1 MAKLGLEARMTIHE
15 LARRGVSGRQ
25 IARTLEV
32 TEGTVRYHCRRR
44 AAGAEDGRGKQ
55 AFLATGW
62 HDQIAEWL
70 AAYEAADEPVNLVV
84 LHEWLVKEAG
94 YSGSLRSLQRYVGAR
109 FPQPR
114 VRARRRVETPP
125 GAQAQADWA
134 AFGGVQIADAPCDL
148 YAFRLKL
155 SHSRRAA
162 TVWSPRKD
170 QLAWH
175 RVHNEGFGRL
185 RGVPAVV
192 RVDNEKTAVSR
203 GAGAWGTIN
212 PAYRRYAETVRF
224 HIDAC
229 APRAPEAKGKVERE
243 IRTQRSWA
251 APGWR
256 HWDSLEQLQAWSDA
270 QDDALAQRRI
280 CPATG
285 TSVSDAWHA
294 EQAWLAPLPLLPEP
308 FDIAVIRP
316 VGLDCLVAFEGRSYS
331 VPFPLVTQR
340 VEVRGCADT
349 VQVLAGSDVVATH
362 PRHTQERLLIDPR
375 HFEGASTPEVVAP
388 LPLGRMGRRLAEIAA
403 LVPQQRPLDLYAAL
417 AEVAR

>member
-125 GAQAQADWA
+125 GAQADWA

-175 RVHNEGFGRL
+175 RVHNEGFRRL
-185 RGVPAVV
+185 RGVPAVE

-203 GAGAWGTIN
+203 GA
-212 PAYRRYAETVRF
+212 
-224 HIDAC
+224 
-229 APRAPEAKGKVERE
+229 
-243 IRTQRSWA
+243 
-251 APGWR
+251 
-256 HWDSLEQLQAWSDA
+256 
-270 QDDALAQRRI
+270 
-280 CPATG
+280 TG
-285 TSVSDAWHA
+285 TALSSSKRGAMRKTTRSPSGGSV
-294 EQAWLAPLPLLPEP
+294 
-308 FDIAVIRP
+308 RP
-316 VGLDCLVAFEGRSYS
+316 R
-331 VPFPLVTQR
+331 
-340 VEVRGCADT
+340 
-349 VQVLAGSDVVATH
+349 
-362 PRHTQERLLIDPR
+362 
-375 HFEGASTPEVVAP
+375 
-388 LPLGRMGRRLAEIAA
+388 GRRSRMRGTPSRRGLRRCRCCPSRSIS
-403 LVPQQRPLDLYAAL
+403 P
-417 AEVAR
+417 

>member
-1 MAKLGLEARMTIHE
+1 MAMLGLEARMTIHE
-15 LARRGVSGRQ
+15 LARRGVSGRE

-32 TEGTVRYHCRRR
+32 TEVTVRYHCRRR

-175 RVHNEGFGRL
+175 RVHNEGFRRL

-251 APGWR
+251 VPGWR

-270 QDDALAQRRI
+270 QDDTLAQRRI

-285 TSVSDAWHA
+285 TSVWDAWHA

-340 VEVRGCADT
+340 VEIRGCADT
-349 VQVLAGSDVVATH
+349 VQVLAGGDVVAIH